1 VCAGFYWPEPT
12 VFHTNEKAGLSSWDR
27 GTCAGIV
34 GDRLVIGCD
43 VTVMKEACVSMECQK
58 ACVFKAELYGQVGKD
73 KTPNHRR
80 HATCCFQSA
89 ASLNAIHG

>member
-43 VTVMKEACVSMECQK
+43 VTVMKEACVC
-58 ACVFKAELYGQVGKD
+58 KAELYGQVGKD